1 MISLPLTLLVMAI
14 LFCTTFTRSTLGFGD
29 ALLAMPILA
38 LVIDIRMATPLVAFV
53 GTTTAL
59 TILLQGWRTVDL
71 RAAWRLILASFV
83 GIPVGLLL
91 LKGVPEG
98 LVKAVLGVVLMLFG
112 LYNLARPELPALR
125 HGGLAYLFGFI
136 AGILGGAYN
145 TNGPPIVM
153 YGTLQRWSP
162 ERFRATLQGY
172 FVPTGLLILLGHGA
186 AGLWTPQVF
195 WLFGCSFPLIMLGV
209 FLGGRLNQA
218 IPKARFERVLYFFLI
233 GIGILLM
240 V

>member
-1 MISLPLTLLVMAI
+1 
-14 LFCTTFTRSTLGFGD
+14 
-29 ALLAMPILA
+29 
-38 LVIDIRMATPLVAFV
+38 
-53 GTTTAL
+53 
-59 TILLQGWRTVDL
+59 
-71 RAAWRLILASFV
+71 
-83 GIPVGLLL
+83 
-91 LKGVPEG
+91 
-98 LVKAVLGVVLMLFG
+98 
-112 LYNLARPELPALR
+112 LR